1 MLELSIIH
9 EMAKSKDQISIIKHF
24 LDEYISLNKNVLD
37 ENKIN
42 EFERLTN

>member
-1 MLELSIIH
+1 MKWLNQK
-9 EMAKSKDQISIIKHF
+9 MISIIKHF